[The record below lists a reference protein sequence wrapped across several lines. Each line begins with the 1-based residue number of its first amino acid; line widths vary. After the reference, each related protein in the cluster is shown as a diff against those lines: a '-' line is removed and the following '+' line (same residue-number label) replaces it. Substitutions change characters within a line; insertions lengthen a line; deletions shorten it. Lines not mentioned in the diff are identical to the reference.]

1 MSPLGTYNGL
11 LDLFQKTVRNEGVPA
26 LYSGI
31 GASVIGIVP
40 YAGID
45 LATNS
50 LLKEVIGDYLQ
61 RRGREPGVPLLL
73 ACGMASST
81 TAMIFTYPLNLLRTR
96 LQASGMPGTAVYDS
110 ATDCFKRTVAT
121 EGLRGLYRGIGPN
134 LLKVLPATSI
144 SYAIYDT
151 LSKNKTK

>member
-1 MSPLGTYNGL
+1 MWYL
-11 LDLFQKTVRNEGVPA
+11 
-26 LYSGI
+26 
-31 GASVIGIVP
+31 VIGIVP

-121 EGLRGLYRGIGPN
+121 EGLRGLYRGIGP
-134 LLKVLPATSI
+134 VLARAVPVHMA
-144 SYAIYDT
+144 YLPVYDHVE
-151 LSKNKTK
+151 SAMRQ